1 MNKVGML
8 PGLAAA
14 SEIEGPEGTAPKT
27 VDPLEFVVF
36 NTDELVL
43 QKIHYF
49 NFLFFYFFIFL
60 IEKPIF
66 QLLMN

>member
-1 MNKVGML
+1 MNEVGML

-43 QKIHYF
+43 QRIHYF
-49 NFLFFYFFIFL
+49 NLLFFNRETHISIINEL
-60 IEKPIF
+60 GC
-66 QLLMN
+66 LS